1 MEVNTLVS
9 HHVTEHP
16 PVVDGVSRRHAA
28 FWCSG
33 RLEDIIGSDA
43 SAIKA
48 DFGVADKLVRTDS
61 RATSIKLVGMKIA
74 VPRRAV
80 GM

>member
-1 MEVNTLVS
+1 M
-9 HHVTEHP
+9 
-16 PVVDGVSRRHAA
+16 DGVSRGRAA
-28 FWCSG
+28 FWCSD
-33 RLEDIIGSDA
+33 RLGDRIGSDA

-48 DFGVADKLVRTDS
+48 DFGVADQQVRTDS